1 MLFNQ
6 IEGDE
11 KRFGC
16 SEDKETGGPGSDKLL
31 FISKASSFSI
41 EVVFFYLVKVE
52 GVALIYGP

>member
-31 FISKASSFSI
+31 FISKASSFANN
-41 EVVFFYLVKVE
+41 VVFFYLVKVE
-52 GVALIYGP
+52 GVALIYGA